1 MGSFIKSFNRTKTPF
16 ICRRNFSKKSFKML
30 VAQLKRNLPLNHVAK
45 RILSTS
51 TTDRKPAKLKLSNS
65 DTPDRIRQAWFAPE
79 FPVPKMTHLL
89 DHDNHEMRQKFREFI
104 SEPVMIPRYN
114 ISLAEERELAL
125 RRLQRIC
132 DSEFISVLDFWNNP
146 LRIFAAHELAAII
159 DPAMTTKMTVQFNLF
174 GGTVLKLGTERHH
187 KKLLEGIDNLQ
198 DIGCFGLT
206 ELGYGNNA
214 VEMETTAVYD
224 EKTKEFIVNTP
235 HPLAQKYWITN
246 GAVHAKHVVVFA
258 KLIVDGVNEGIHGVL
273 VPIRDNDLKI
283 LPNVLV
289 EDMGHKMGLNGV
301 DNAKLTFKNV
311 RVPKD
316 NLLNKYSDV
325 GDDGKFHS
333 TIDSGRKRFLTV
345 ADQLLSGRICIASM
359 SLGGAKACLSIAVR
373 YAATRLTVGP
383 TGHSDTPILLYQLQQ
398 RAFMPLLANTVAINL
413 GLDHVKR
420 SWAEQNPDG
429 SEHKEVVTMCCAIK
443 PIAAWHLE
451 ECVTTSRERCGG
463 QGYLSCNRFGTFL
476 GLAHAAMT
484 AEGDNSVLM
493 QKVAKEQL
501 AVWAKAGFKH
511 AVPKPSGQSFTD
523 PGYLLWLLSERETV
537 LFSKLGKAMAA
548 AGKEGLFDAWMLKE
562 SDLIQS
568 AARAFGDRLI
578 AERFLVKINQTDVDS
593 SLKPVLTQLFTLH
606 CVSQIEKN
614 LGNLLIL
621 GLVAPKQVSELK
633 SAAVKMCQE
642 LGPHSLALTESFAIS
657 DTMLSAPIA
666 LDWVHYNTYDN
677 QGEVMPKD
685 QWEDAT
691 R

>member
-1 MGSFIKSFNRTKTPF
+1 
-16 ICRRNFSKKSFKML
+16 ML
-30 VAQLKRNLPLNHVAK
+30 VAQLKRNIPLKHVSK

-51 TTDRKPAKLKLSNS
+51 TADKKPSKLQLSNS
-65 DTPDRIRQAWFAPE
+65 ETPAKIRQSWFAPE
-79 FPVPKMTHLL
+79 FPVSKMTQLL

-104 SEPVMIPRYN
+104 SEPVMVPRYN
-114 ISLAEERELAL
+114 ISLEEERELAL

-132 DSEFISVLDFWNNP
+132 DSGFISVLDFWNNP

-187 KKLLEGIDNLQ
+187 SKLLKGIDNLQ

-258 KLIVDGVNEGIHGVL
+258 KLFVNGVNEGIHGVL
-273 VPIRDNDLKI
+273 VPIRDENLKI

-301 DNAKLTFKNV
+301 DNAKLTFKDV

-359 SLGGAKACLSIAVR
+359 SMGGAKACLAIAVR

-383 TGHSDTPILLYQLQQ
+383 GGHSDTPILLYQLQQ
-398 RAFMPLLANTVAINL
+398 QAFMPLLANTIAINI
-413 GLDHVKR
+413 GLDHVKKR
-420 SWAEQNPDG
+420 WAEQNPDG
-429 SEHKEVVTMCCAIK
+429 SEHSKIVTMCCAIK
-443 PIAAWHLE
+443 PIASWHLE
-451 ECVTTSRERCGG
+451 EVVTTTRERCGG
-463 QGYLSCNRFGTFL
+463 QGYLSANRFGTFL

-493 QKVAKEQL
+493 QKVAKERLGELMKSKPKLPEIAADKKQFSNREFL
-501 AVWAKAGFKH
+501 HYLLETRELKLFGELGLKMAKAGKDGTFN
-511 AVPKPSGQSFTD
+511 T
-523 PGYLLWLLSERETV
+523 
-537 LFSKLGKAMAA
+537 
-548 AGKEGLFDAWMLKE
+548 WMLEE
-562 SDLIQS
+562 SDLIQG
-568 AARAFGDRLI
+568 AARAYGDNLI
-578 AERFLVKINQTDVDS
+578 ATRFGTVLTECDLE
-593 SLKPVLTQLFTLH
+593 LKPMLEKIFTLYAMT
-606 CVSQIEKN
+606 VIERN
-614 LGNLLIL
+614 LGWFIL
-621 GLVAPKQVSELK
+621 SNTLTTAQGQDVK
-633 SAAVKMCQE
+633 SFKSQLCAE
-642 LGPHSLALTESFAIS
+642 LGGQSLALCDSFAIT

-666 LDWVHYNTYDN
+666 LDWVQYNTYDN
-677 QGEVMPKD
+677 QGELMTKEEWDTNVMKKKKS
-685 QWEDAT
+685 A
-691 R
+691 

>member
-1 MGSFIKSFNRTKTPF
+1 MGISKRRKIMKPSKMSMMALKPIKSVGLRAF
-16 ICRRNFSKKSFKML
+16 
-30 VAQLKRNLPLNHVAK
+30 
-45 RILSTS
+45 STS
-51 TTDRKPAKLKLSNS
+51 VVTSKPQKLNLSNV
-65 DTPDRIRQAWFAPE
+65 DTPEKIRQSWFAAT
-79 FPVPKMTHLL
+79 FPVEKLTHLL
-89 DHDNHEMRQKFREFI
+89 DHDNHEMRTNFRNFI
-104 SEPVMIPRYN
+104 SEPVMVPRYN
-114 ISLAEERELAL
+114 ISLAEERDLAL

-132 DSEFISVLDFWNNP
+132 DSDFISVLDFWNNP

-258 KLIVDGVNEGIHGVL
+258 KLFVNGVNEGIHGVL
-273 VPIRDNDLKI
+273 VPIRDNDLNI
-283 LPNVLV
+283 LPDVLV

-429 SEHKEVVTMCCAIK
+429 SEHAKIVTMCCAIK
-443 PIAAWHLE
+443 PIASWHLE
-451 ECVTTSRERCGG
+451 EVVTTTRERCGG

-493 QKVAKEQL
+493 QKVAKEHLGKLMKSPPKMPKLSPNGDLQD
-501 AVWAKAGFKH
+501 KA
-511 AVPKPSGQSFTD
+511 
-523 PGYLLWLLSERETV
+523 YLLSLLKTRELK
-537 LFSKLGKAMAA
+537 LFYELGQKMSA
-548 AGKEGLFDAWMLKE
+548 AGREGTFTTWM
-562 SDLIQS
+562 S
-568 AARAFGDRLI
+568 
-578 AERFLVKINQTDVDS
+578 
-593 SLKPVLTQLFTLH
+593 
-606 CVSQIEKN
+606 
-614 LGNLLIL
+614 
-621 GLVAPKQVSELK
+621 
-633 SAAVKMCQE
+633 
-642 LGPHSLALTESFAIS
+642 
-657 DTMLSAPIA
+657 
-666 LDWVHYNTYDN
+666 
-677 QGEVMPKD
+677 
-685 QWEDAT
+685 
-691 R
+691 

>member
-1 MGSFIKSFNRTKTPF
+1 
-16 ICRRNFSKKSFKML
+16 ML
-30 VAQLKRNLPLNHVAK
+30 VAQVKRSTPLNYVAK
-45 RILSTS
+45 RILSTTAS
-51 TTDRKPAKLKLSNS
+51 DRKPAKLNLSNTE
-65 DTPDRIRQAWFAPE
+65 TPAKIRQAWFAPE
-79 FPVPKMTHLL
+79 FPVQKMTHLL

-187 KKLLEGIDNLQ
+187 SKLLKGIDNLQ

-214 VEMETTAVYD
+214 VEMETTAIYD
-224 EKTKEFIVNTP
+224 DKTKEFIVNTP

-246 GAVHAKHVVVFA
+246 GAVHAKHIVVFA
-258 KLIVDGVNEGIHGVL
+258 KLIVNGVNEGIHGVL
-273 VPIRDNDLKI
+273 VPIRDENLNI
-283 LPNVLV
+283 LPDVLV

-301 DNAKLTFKNV
+301 DNAKLTFNNV

-383 TGHSDTPILLYQLQQ
+383 SGKSDTPIMLYQLQQ
-398 RAFMPLLANTVAINL
+398 RAFMPLLVNTIAINI
-413 GLDHVKR
+413 GLDHVKKR
-420 SWAEQNPDG
+420 WAEQNPDG
-429 SEHKEVVTMCCAIK
+429 SEHGKIVTMCCAIK
-443 PIAAWHLE
+443 PIASWHLE
-451 ECVTTSRERCGG
+451 EVVTTTRERSGG

-493 QKVAKEQL
+493 QKVAKERLGELMKSRTKMPEAPANKDLSNQKFLSHLL
-501 AVWAKAGFKH
+501 ATRELKQFWELGEKMVKAGKDGTFN
-511 AVPKPSGQSFTD
+511 T
-523 PGYLLWLLSERETV
+523 
-537 LFSKLGKAMAA
+537 
-548 AGKEGLFDAWMLKE
+548 WMLEE
-562 SDLIQS
+562 SDLIQG
-568 AARAFGDRLI
+568 AARAYGDNLI
-578 AERFLVKINQTDVDS
+578 LTRFAQVLVECDLE
-593 SLKPVLTQLFTLH
+593 LKPMLEKIFTLYALT
-606 CVSQIEKN
+606 VVERN
-614 LGNLLIL
+614 LPWFIL
-621 GLVAPKQVSELK
+621 SDTLTTEQGLQVRALTNDLC
-633 SAAVKMCQE
+633 AE
-642 LGPHSLALTESFAIS
+642 LGSQALAICESFAIT

-666 LDWVHYNTYDN
+666 LDWVQYNTYDN
-677 QGEVMPKD
+677 QGELMTKEEWDRTVMNKKS
-685 QWEDAT
+685 E
-691 R
+691 

>member
-1 MGSFIKSFNRTKTPF
+1 M
-16 ICRRNFSKKSFKML
+16 
-30 VAQLKRNLPLNHVAK
+30 
-45 RILSTS
+45 
-51 TTDRKPAKLKLSNS
+51 SNS
-65 DTPDRIRQAWFAPE
+65 ETPEKIRQSWFAAT
-79 FPVPKMTHLL
+79 FPVEKLTHLL

-104 SEPVMIPRYN
+104 SEPFMIPRYN

-132 DSEFISVLDFWNNP
+132 DNDFISVLDFWNNP

-187 KKLLEGIDNLQ
+187 KVLLEGIDNLN

-214 VEMETTAVYD
+214 VEIETTATYD
-224 EKTKEFIVNTP
+224 PDTKEFIVHTP

-246 GAVHAKHVVVFA
+246 GACHAKHIVVFA
-258 KLIVDGVNEGIHGVL
+258 QLLVGGKNEGLHGIL
-273 VPIRDNDLKI
+273 VPIRDEKMQV
-283 LPNVLV
+283 LPNVKV

-301 DNAKLTFKNV
+301 DNAKITFDNV
-311 RVPKD
+311 RVPRD
-316 NLLNKYSDV
+316 NLLNRYSDV
-325 GDDGKFHS
+325 DDDGKFVS
-333 TIDSGRKRFLTV
+333 EIGSGRARFLTV

-359 SLGGAKACLSIAVR
+359 SLGGAKACLTIALR

-383 TGHSDTPILLYQLQQ
+383 TGKSDTPILTYQLQQ
-398 RAFMPLLANTVAINL
+398 RALLPLLATTFAINV
-413 GLDHVKR
+413 GLDYVKDR
-420 SWAEQNPDG
+420 WATQATDG
-429 SEHKEVVTMCCAIK
+429 TEHAEVVTMCCALK

-451 ECVTTSRERCGG
+451 ESVTTSRERCGG

-501 AVWAKAGFKH
+501 GAWAKAGFKH
-511 AVPKPSGQSFTD
+511 HVPKPNSESFTD
-523 PGYLLWLLSERETV
+523 PGYLLWILAEREIV
-537 LFSKLGKAMAA
+537 LFGKLGKAMKD
-548 AGKEGLFDAWMLKE
+548 AGKEGLYDAWMLKE
-562 SDLIQS
+562 SDLIQG

-578 AERFLVKINQTDVDS
+578 AERFLHKIGSDVES

-633 SAAVKMCQE
+633 SAAVKMCQD
-642 LGPHSLALTESFAIS
+642 LGPDSLALTESFAIS

-677 QGEVMPKD
+677 QGEVMAQEEWD
-685 QWEDAT
+685 NAT

>member
-1 MGSFIKSFNRTKTPF
+1 MALKPIKSVGLRAF
-16 ICRRNFSKKSFKML
+16 
-30 VAQLKRNLPLNHVAK
+30 
-45 RILSTS
+45 STS
-51 TTDRKPAKLKLSNS
+51 VVTSKPQKLNLSNS

-132 DSEFISVLDFWNNP
+132 DNNFISVLDFWNNP
-146 LRIFAAHELAAII
+146 LRVFAAHELAAIT

-187 KKLLEGIDNLQ
+187 KELLAGIDNLQ
-198 DIGCFGLT
+198 DVGCFGLT

-224 EKTKEFIVNTP
+224 EETKEFIVNTP

-258 KLIVDGVNEGIHGVL
+258 KLFVNGVNEGIHGVL
-273 VPIRDNDLKI
+273 VPIRDNDLNI
-283 LPNVLV
+283 LPDVLV

-359 SLGGAKACLSIAVR
+359 SLGGAKACMSIAVR

-383 TGHSDTPILLYQLQQ
+383 TGKSDTPILIYQLQQ

-420 SWAEQNPDG
+420 SWA
-429 SEHKEVVTMCCAIK
+429 
-443 PIAAWHLE
+443 
-451 ECVTTSRERCGG
+451 
-463 QGYLSCNRFGTFL
+463 F
-476 GLAHAAMT
+476 
-484 AEGDNSVLM
+484 
-493 QKVAKEQL
+493 
-501 AVWAKAGFKH
+501 
-511 AVPKPSGQSFTD
+511 
-523 PGYLLWLLSERETV
+523 
-537 LFSKLGKAMAA
+537 
-548 AGKEGLFDAWMLKE
+548 
-562 SDLIQS
+562 
-568 AARAFGDRLI
+568 
-578 AERFLVKINQTDVDS
+578 
-593 SLKPVLTQLFTLH
+593 
-606 CVSQIEKN
+606 
-614 LGNLLIL
+614 
-621 GLVAPKQVSELK
+621 
-633 SAAVKMCQE
+633 
-642 LGPHSLALTESFAIS
+642 
-657 DTMLSAPIA
+657 
-666 LDWVHYNTYDN
+666 
-677 QGEVMPKD
+677 
-685 QWEDAT
+685 
-691 R
+691 